1 LRRRSATP
9 KLQDGIKRSC
19 SRSRSILLVGAATED
34 DAIELGER
42 LDSETPEG
50 ARIGVRGN
58 PDDMP
63 LPAFVNLSALKPGF
77 LRDLSL

>member
-1 LRRRSATP
+1 MR
-9 KLQDGIKRSC
+9 
-19 SRSRSILLVGAATED
+19 
-34 DAIELGER
+34 IELGER

-77 LRDLSL
+77 LRDLGLQPATQPAVIYPNGLGSALKRSN

>member
-1 LRRRSATP
+1 MRTAGQP
-9 KLQDGIKRSC
+9 
-19 SRSRSILLVGAATED
+19 ED

-42 LDSETPEG
+42 LYGETPEG

-77 LRDLSL
+77 LRDLGL